1 LLVFASAI
9 IKKNL
14 IFHGPMAQW
23 DGMPGLGLDDAAL
36 PEGREPASRRS
47 TPSAAPGGTILGGF
61 LGGNRGDFIGL
72 NGDLMILMLIA
83 L

>member
-1 LLVFASAI
+1 MPSL
-9 IKKNL
+9 KKTDFPWPN
-14 IFHGPMAQW
+14 GPR
-23 DGMPGLGLDDAAL
+23 MPGLGLDDAAL

-61 LGGNRGDFIGL
+61 LGGNRGDFTGL

>member
-1 LLVFASAI
+1 
-9 IKKNL
+9 
-14 IFHGPMAQW
+14 MAQW

-61 LGGNRGDFIGL
+61 SERFLGGNRGDFIGL
-72 NGDLMILMLIA
+72 NGDLMLIA